1 MKTPPAPKPVEDK
14 KNLIT
19 PTGYQKLYD
28 EIRKLADVERPKV
41 VDEVTQAAAQG
52 DRSENAEYIYG
63 KKKLREIDKRMGFL
77 KRRLDAAKII
87 DPEKQSGDQ
96 VLFGARVSIEDEDGT
111 KKTWTIIGEDEADP
125 SNGRISWKSP
135 VGQALMYKY
144 PGDLVTIRS
153 PSGER
158 DLTIVEVTFPKC
170 ST

>member
-1 MKTPPAPKPVEDK
+1 
-14 KNLIT
+14 
-19 PTGYQKLYD
+19 
-28 EIRKLADVERPKV
+28 
-41 VDEVTQAAAQG
+41 
-52 DRSENAEYIYG
+52 
-63 KKKLREIDKRMGFL
+63 MGFL